1 MGDAIGRMANSYQGF
16 ALLAPLV
23 LWNKSFLIESV
34 ATRWRAWRWL
44 VARRPLLCL
53 LLLLL
58 LLIRGLRHLIC
69 PRVRRRE
76 AVLGC
81 VVGRAVSLA

>member
-1 MGDAIGRMANSYQGF
+1 MGDATGCMANSYQGF

-23 LWNKSFLIESV
+23 LRYERFLIESV
-34 ATRWRAWRWL
+34 TTRWRAWRWL
-44 VARRPLLCL
+44 VARRSRLCL

-69 PRVRRRE
+69 PRVRRWE

-81 VVGRAVSLA
+81 VVGRAVSLT